1 VSIIITG
8 GAGFIGSNLSEK
20 LLSSSKQVVVID
32 NFDTFYDPEIKRR
45 NVETALSNDNYELV
59 DGDIRSTKDLD
70 RCLELA
76 GGRQQVE
83 GVIHLAAR
91 AGVRAS
97 IADPILAADINVRG
111 LVDVLEFVK
120 NNELP
125 KFVFASSSSVYG
137 ERGNQLLVE
146 TDPTDHPISP
156 YAATK
161 KSGENICWT
170 YNHLN
175 HFPISCLRFFTVYG
189 PRQRPEMAIH
199 FFTRLIDEGEE
210 IPVFGDGSAQRDFT
224 FVEDTIH
231 GIIQSFEHADGFN
244 IYNLGRGEAVT
255 LSEIIEAIESALGKK
270 ARINRLES
278 QPGDVS
284 STIADIT
291 RAQKDIGY
299 APQTP
304 FAQGVKRFVEWYSEA
319 RNPERGTRSV

>member
-1 VSIIITG
+1 MSIILTG
-8 GAGFIGSNLSEK
+8 GAGFIGSTLSEK
-20 LLSSSKQVVVID
+20 LLSSGKRVVVID

-45 NVETALSNDNYELV
+45 NVETASSHDNYELV
-59 DGDIRSTKDLD
+59 EGDIRSTEDLD

-76 GGRQQVE
+76 GGPQECE

-97 IADPILAADINVRG
+97 IADPILATDINVRG
-111 LVDVLEFVK
+111 LVDILEFVK

-125 KFVFASSSSVYG
+125 KLVFASSSSVYG
-137 ERGNQLLVE
+137 ERGGQLLVE

-170 YNHLN
+170 YNYLC

-199 FFTRLIDEGEE
+199 YFTRLIDEGEE
-210 IPVFGDGSAQRDFT
+210 IPVFGDGTAQRDFT
-224 FVEDTIH
+224 FVEDTVH

-255 LSEIIEAIESALGKK
+255 VNEMIEAIEEPLGKK
-270 ARINRLES
+270 ARINRLEAH
-278 QPGDVS
+278 PGDVS
-284 STIADIT
+284 STLADIS
-291 RAQKDIGY
+291 RAREDIGY

-304 FAQGVKRFVEWYSEA
+304 FKKGVERFVEWYTES
-319 RNPERGTRSV
+319 RSLERGA